1 MPWYLYLALKQLFPT
16 GKKVSFFFLIAVC
29 GVMLGVMLLVIVQSV
44 MGGFGRI
51 YRDKIIETNGHIR
64 IESGEVMYDYENI
77 LTLLSEKKEVAAASP
92 YAHGVVMLQHKDRP
106 AFPAIRSIDVNQE
119 NAVVPIGDYII
130 LGGVSDLD
138 DDSVLLSSS
147 LASSIGATLHSTVEV
162 YTPLIINKLTEE
174 EVLLPRELKVVGIY
188 ETGWEEFDSNTMV
201 STLRL
206 MQELYNLS
214 GGVHG
219 IAVRLNP
226 GYDEEKVASMMREE
240 ISPPNQTMT
249 WIDMYAGLLWI
260 LKLEKNMQ
268 FFLLLFIVIVA
279 AFAIANSQLHTVLRK
294 TREIGLL
301 GALGGQPRQLIACYC
316 FQGFFIGVLGTLTGI
331 IVGLIALHFRND
343 IIHGFARI
351 TNSEDVLIKF
361 YQFAELPVYY
371 TSSDFIAISMSALI
385 LTTLAGLLP
394 AWHAARMKP
403 AEALRNE

>member
-1 MPWYLYLALKQLFPT
+1 MPWYLYLAIKQLFPT
-16 GKKVSFFFLIAVC
+16 GKRVSLFFVIAVC

-77 LTLLSEKKEVAAASP
+77 LNFLLMRKEVAATSP
-92 YAHGVVMLQHKDRP
+92 YAHGVVMLQHKNRP
-106 AFPAIRSIDVNQE
+106 AFPAIRSIDINRE
-119 NAVVPIGDYII
+119 NPVVPIAKYII
-130 LGGVSDLD
+130 LGGIYDLD

-147 LASSIGATLHSTVEV
+147 LAASIGATLHSIVEV
-162 YTPLIINKLTEE
+162 YTPLIIDKLAEE

-188 ETGWEEFDSNTMV
+188 ETGWEEFDSNTMIA
-201 STLRL
+201 TLRL

-214 GGVHG
+214 NGVHG

-226 GYDEEKVASMMREE
+226 GYDEEKVASIFREK
-240 ISPPNQTMT
+240 ILPPNELMT
-249 WIDMYAGLLWI
+249 WLDMYAGLLWI

-279 AFAIANSQLHTVLRK
+279 AFAIANAQLLTVIRK

-301 GALGGQPRQLIACYC
+301 GALGGQPHQLIACYC
-316 FQGFFIGVLGTLTGI
+316 FQGLFIGVLGTIFGI
-331 IVGLIALHFRND
+331 TIGLVALYFRND
-343 IIHGFARI
+343 IIYGFAKL
-351 TNSEDVLIKF
+351 TNSEDLLIKF

-371 TSSDFIAISMSALI
+371 TCSDFLAISISALI
-385 LTTLAGLLP
+385 LTTLAALLP